1 MPERRREDERFH
13 DTASRRYPMTGLEM
27 AVLILSIALVLLQIV
42 HELIAIYK
50 DMGGRE
56 PGDR

>member
-1 MPERRREDERFH
+1 
-13 DTASRRYPMTGLEM
+13 MTGLEM

-42 HELIAIYK
+42 HELIAICK

>member
-1 MPERRREDERFH
+1 
-13 DTASRRYPMTGLEM
+13 MTGLEM

-50 DMGGRE
+50 
-56 PGDR
+56 PTPLSATKQ

>member
-1 MPERRREDERFH
+1 MTSPE
-13 DTASRRYPMTGLEM
+13 TA
-27 AVLILSIALVLLQIV
+27 VVILSIALVLLQIV

-50 DMGGRE
+50 DAGGRE

>member
-1 MPERRREDERFH
+1 
-13 DTASRRYPMTGLEM
+13 MTGLEM

>member
-1 MPERRREDERFH
+1 MLKRRREDERSH
-13 DTASRRYPMTGLEM
+13 DTVSRRYPMIGLEM
-27 AVLILSIALVLLQIV
+27 AVLILSIDLVLLQIV

-50 DMGGRE
+50 DTGGRE

>member
-1 MPERRREDERFH
+1 MI
-13 DTASRRYPMTGLEM
+13 GLEM
-27 AVLILSIALVLLQIV
+27 AVLILSIGLVLLQIV

-50 DMGGRE
+50 DTGGRE